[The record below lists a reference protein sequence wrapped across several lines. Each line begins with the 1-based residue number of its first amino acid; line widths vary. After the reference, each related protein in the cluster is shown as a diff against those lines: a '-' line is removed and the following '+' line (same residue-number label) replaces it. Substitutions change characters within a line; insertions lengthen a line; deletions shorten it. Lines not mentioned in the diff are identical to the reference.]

1 MSEQNNR
8 RTFAFL
14 PLTVHLETAGGLA
27 TPLILRGTPL
37 PAERVETFSTA
48 SDNQEVVEVQVLMG
62 ESRLASKDVTLG
74 AFKVTGLP
82 AQPRGGPQVRVRF
95 AVDRTCVTKVSA
107 EIAGTD
113 IRANQEFSP
122 PEDMSD
128 EAIARMVAEGE
139 SAKNED
145 DQVVAKTEALNRAQ
159 SLIATAESRLKESSD
174 AGISK
179 AVADLGLAMQ
189 QANSAEIRAKADTL
203 ERMLTPAFDVDLFAN
218 FFGAAPKARAS
229 ATRPPA
235 AGARPATA
243 KTAKETS
250 VPVVAATKAASLGR
264 IFGGGPIT
272 LDPKLCFVLM
282 PFEEKYRP
290 VYEDHLRPTIESAG
304 LRCQRA
310 DEVAGVTRIT
320 WDIWERINSARF
332 LIADLTGRNANVF
345 YEVGLA
351 HAINK
356 DVILITQSMEFVPF
370 DLRSVRCIEYEY
382 TPRGVRA
389 FESQLRGTIDA
400 VMRNG

>member
-1 MSEQNNR
+1 MPEQKNR

-48 SDNQEVVEVQVLMG
+48 SDNQEVVEVKVLMG

-82 AQPRGGPQVRVRF
+82 VQARGGPQVRVRF
-95 AVDRTCVTKVSA
+95 AVDRTCVTRVSA
-107 EIAGTD
+107 EVTGTD
-113 IRANQEFSP
+113 IRASQDFSP

-139 SAKNED
+139 SAKNQD
-145 DQVVAKTEALNRAQ
+145 DQVVAKIEAVNRAQ

-189 QANSAEIRAKADTL
+189 QANSDEIRAKADTL
-203 ERMLTPAFDVDLFAN
+203 ERLLSPAFDVDLFAN
-218 FFGAAPKARAS
+218 LFGAPKARPSPPRA
-229 ATRPPA
+229 PA
-235 AGARPATA
+235 AAARAAAPKVT
-243 KTAKETS
+243 KETS
-250 VPVVAATKAASLGR
+250 VPAVAATKPVSLGR

-282 PFEEKYRP
+282 PFEEEYRP
-290 VYEDHLRPTIESAG
+290 VYEDHVRPTIESAG

-310 DEVAGVTRIT
+310 DEVAGVTSIT

-370 DLRSVRCIEYEY
+370 DLRSVRCID
-382 TPRGVRA
+382 TNTHHVVFGHSSRN
-389 FESQLRGTIDA
+389 SA
-400 VMRNG
+400 VPLTR